1 MKMRSVILA
10 AALFLGACQSS
21 TTVREVAGE
30 NRFTQLE
37 GASLVLNQNLEIGAG
52 KARVFVQDGD
62 VTFGFDS
69 YEPHCAFEIKSVQHD
84 GATINADTF
93 SITRVQGSLQ
103 QVVSG
108 EPVQTASLQ
117 LAGLNGGGDGPSSLY
132 LGYHFWLSSVG
143 QPEVRRMSCYGIY
156 AEPQDAYPP
165 TLREIRQALG
175 SVAEIRQ

>member
-1 MKMRSVILA
+1 MKMRSVIVS

-21 TTVREVAGE
+21 MTVREAAGE
-30 NRFTQLE
+30 NRFTHLE

-52 KARVFVQDGD
+52 RARVFVQDGD

-84 GATINADTF
+84 GVTINADTF
-93 SITRVQGSLQ
+93 SIARVQGSLQ

-165 TLREIRQALG
+165 TLQEIRQALG

>member
-1 MKMRSVILA
+1 MKTLFAILS

-21 TTVREVAGE
+21 STVRDVAGA
-30 NRFTQLE
+30 NQFTQLE
-37 GASLVLNQNLEIGAG
+37 GANLVLNQSLEIGAG

-62 VTFGFDS
+62 VVFGFDS

-84 GATINADTF
+84 GVVIDADTF
-93 SITRVQGSLQ
+93 SIIRVQGSLQ
-103 QVVSG
+103 QVVSA
-108 EPVQTASLQ
+108 ELVQTASLQ
-117 LAGLNGGGDGPSSLY
+117 IAGMDGGGDGPSSLY

-165 TLREIRQALG
+165 TLQEIRQALG